1 MVIYDAIRYDKKF
14 LDEFISGSIL
24 NNINCNTYY
33 L

>member
-1 MVIYDAIRYDKKF
+1 MVIYDPIRYDKKF